1 MHDNFNDDEKE
12 KVRKDY
18 KRKKEKLSN
27 FEKIWQQKKK

>member
-1 MHDNFNDDEKE
+1 MRDNFNDDEKE

>member
-1 MHDNFNDDEKE
+1 MHGNFNDDEKE